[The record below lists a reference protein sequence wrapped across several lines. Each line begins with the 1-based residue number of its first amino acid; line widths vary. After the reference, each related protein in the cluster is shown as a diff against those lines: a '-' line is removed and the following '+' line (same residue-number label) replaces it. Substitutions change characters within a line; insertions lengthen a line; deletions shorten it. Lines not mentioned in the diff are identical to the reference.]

1 MLSVQIVLTFF
12 ALIYFLYFRVWN
24 YQTYIMFRI
33 RPRNEIV
40 KDTDRSTNYQILWAK
55 YGRWLKNRF
64 LCNKYLKNF
73 VFLTKFKEWC
83 VLVFFGS
90 AFFEVK
96 KVKLKEVQA
105 VSFQLLVLVAFLHM
119 HVLPF
124 TCTRINL
131 DRPTCY
137 FNYIFTENC

>member
-1 MLSVQIVLTFF
+1 MMCF
-12 ALIYFLYFRVWN
+12 
-24 YQTYIMFRI
+24 
-33 RPRNEIV
+33 
-40 KDTDRSTNYQILWAK
+40 
-55 YGRWLKNRF
+55 G
-64 LCNKYLKNF
+64 
-73 VFLTKFKEWC
+73 
-83 VLVFFGS
+83 FFGS

-105 VSFQLLVLVAFLHM
+105 ISFQLLVVFLHM

-131 DRPTCY
+131 DTCY